1 MRSLGEHTC
10 SATHQRDNRARGTA
24 GQALA
29 CPQESTDSI
38 PGLAQWLKDPVLPQP
53 WFQSDPWPQNP
64 ICCQV
69 AKTRVGGCGEKRTK
83 KKKYICKQEFK
94 CCTYILTRSKCQSKL
109 MSQLPY
115 SSTKYQKT
123 ITITVHEQHII
134 FYLNSMIIYTY
145 SYDPSRT

>member
-1 MRSLGEHTC
+1 MQVGIQVLYIHTNKIKM
-10 SATHQRDNRARGTA
+10 S
-24 GQALA
+24 
-29 CPQESTDSI
+29 
-38 PGLAQWLKDPVLPQP
+38 V
-53 WFQSDPWPQNP
+53 
-64 ICCQV
+64 
-69 AKTRVGGCGEKRTK
+69 
-83 KKKYICKQEFK
+83 
-94 CCTYILTRSKCQSKL
+94 SKL